1 MINPIRPLDFLSI
14 SGLKHSFD
22 GALAIDDINC
32 SFAKGSLTAVLGPS
46 GCGKTTLLKCAAG
59 LIRPDFGSICLDGVN
74 PSEARSRGNVGFAFQ
89 SPTLLPWRTALQN
102 VLLPLEIL
110 RRSDAINM
118 KEQAQQL
125 LNEVGLDEDSSK
137 LSRQLS
143 GGMQQRVGLA
153 RALIT
158 RPSFLF
164 LDEPFSSLDG
174 MTKDRLNEK
183 LRRLWQEHKLT
194 IVIVTHSIEDA
205 VFLADKIIILT
216 SGPGRISE
224 IVDIGLGDNRDASTR
239 ATKEYFEYIKA
250 IRRKTERIT

>member
-1 MINPIRPLDFLSI
+1 
-14 SGLKHSFD
+14 
-22 GALAIDDINC
+22 
-32 SFAKGSLTAVLGPS
+32 
-46 GCGKTTLLKCAAG
+46 
-59 LIRPDFGSICLDGVN
+59 VN